1 MLRRRIARQ
10 YTFEE
15 EKLNPYRGAD
25 ARQAMRD
32 LAARRGFQEL
42 ALLDPA
48 EDPDTALML
57 RVKDGDR
64 EAFRAL
70 FEKYSASVARFAA
83 GFVGATA
90 RAEELAQDVF
100 LQVYRTRE
108 RYEPRAKFSTW
119 LYTIAHNLCLNEVRR
134 HDYRSRVDAVG
145 PSDDESEAPWDP
157 RDPAPAEGESYAAH
171 RELEGRL
178 AELIAELP
186 EAQRTALILSRVEE
200 LRYQQIGEI
209 LSVSEQ
215 AVKSLIFRATQRLKM
230 GLRGYLEGDR

>member
-1 MLRRRIARQ
+1 M
-10 YTFEE
+10 
-15 EKLNPYRGAD
+15 
-25 ARQAMRD
+25 
-32 LAARRGFQEL
+32 
-42 ALLDPA
+42 DPA

-100 LQVYRTRE
+100 LQVYRTRQ

-134 HDYRSRVDAVG
+134 HDYKSRVDLAG
-145 PSDDESEAPWDP
+145 GGAEDAQPPWDP
-157 RDPAPAEGESYAAH
+157 PDAEAAEGESHAAQ
-171 RELEGRL
+171 RELEGRIARL
-178 AELIAELP
+178 VAELP

-209 LSVSEQ
+209 LSISEQ
-215 AVKSLIFRATQRLKM
+215 AVKSLIFRATQRIKAGLK
-230 GLRGYLEGDR
+230 GYLEGDR